1 MKTQSRRARAMAS
14 SCAIGLVATVTAG
27 TVVLSSTAAVAAPAH
42 RAATKAVSAITI
54 GPISIDLTPNGP
66 PLAICLTLAPVL
78 PTTCIPL

>member
-1 MKTQSRRARAMAS
+1 MKIQPRRARAVAT

-27 TVVLSSTAAVAAPAH
+27 TMVLTTTAAVAAPAH
-42 RAATKAVSAITI
+42 HAAKKAVSAITI
-54 GPISIDLTPNGP
+54 GPISINLTPDGP